1 MRLVTTPFAV
11 WLVLGTW
18 SSKMRSSGLEEKRMK
33 HEKRWILMDYWKLID
48 ASWLV
53 FDGLLRFKSLHVVY
67 QINLLICM
75 PEQLAV

>member
-1 MRLVTTPFAV
+1 
-11 WLVLGTW
+11 
-18 SSKMRSSGLEEKRMK
+18 LEEKRMK